1 MSKRTEPSFEAY
13 CKCFAG
19 VFRKHTHDEPR
30 GFFTCY
36 VRDAIHDYVDAS
48 SERRMYLMERGCRE
62 ATIGYFIAKA
72 LLTQGWDDDQI
83 REYADMQQALVNE
96 VESYSGLDFADA
108 LLAADY
114 SHPAFEREA
123 NGARYAWVLAGSP
136 DITDCLD
143 PAPDDDYDF

>member
-30 GFFTCY
+30 AFFTCY
-36 VRDAIHDYVDAS
+36 VRDAIHDYVDA
-48 SERRMYLMERGCRE
+48 L
-62 ATIGYFIAKA
+62 F
-72 LLTQGWDDDQI
+72 
-83 REYADMQQALVNE
+83 
-96 VESYSGLDFADA
+96 
-108 LLAADY
+108 AADY

-143 PAPDDDYDF
+143 PAPDDDDY